1 MLNLPV
7 RAGVG
12 HGSPVDADVVVVIEL
27 EEFLPGELCA
37 VVRDDRV
44 WDFKA
49 VDDVE
54 EELHGLLGLNHGDLS
69 TATSK
74 CA

>member
-1 MLNLPV
+1 MH
-7 RAGVG
+7 
-12 HGSPVDADVVVVIEL
+12 HGGPIDANVMFIGQL
-27 EEFLPGELCA
+27 EELLPGELCA
-37 VVRDDRV
+37 VVRDDQV

-49 VDDVE
+49 VDDVK

>member
-1 MLNLPV
+1 
-7 RAGVG
+7 
-12 HGSPVDADVVVVIEL
+12 VVVVIEL